1 MYILKHIWKLDEQ
14 KIKGLF
20 TIGRGLSREEREN
33 LIKTAVDYMRRY
45 DPCFAWDIVE
55 EIETQTVGKG
65 EAIMT
70 PALRSSLEEER
81 EKGLLQG
88 MQKGMQKGRM
98 EGKMERDKEVIAR
111 MLKKNMQVSVISEVT
126 GLSRA
131 QIKKLQNGSSRRNS
145 K

>member
-65 EAIMT
+65 EVIMT
-70 PALRSSLEEER
+70 PALRSSLDEER
-81 EKGLLQG
+81 EKGLLQ
-88 MQKGMQKGRM
+88 GMQKGRM

-126 GLSRA
+126 GLSKS
-131 QIKKLQNGSSRRNS
+131 QIKKLQNGSKNGS
-145 K
+145 KNGKK